1 MEAAFPPLLAMVVI
15 DGAFGYRG
23 QEEHGMFALITP
35 VRAVLLVAVILLLG
49 FAAPAPA
56 QSTWYVDD
64 DAPNDPGPGDPNVSD
79 PDEDGSPEH
88 PFDAIQEGIDA
99 AVDGGETA
107 DGIYEGVYHGG

>member
-1 MEAAFPPLLAMVVI
+1 MAGPGEIDALGHDRVVGGRI
-15 DGAFGYRG
+15 DIGALER
-23 QEEHGMFALITP
+23 
-35 VRAVLLVAVILLLG
+35 
-49 FAAPAPA
+49 PA
-56 QSTWYVDD
+56 SVFWYVDD